1 MKYIKNNYKFIISMV
16 LILILFTIK
25 FPYYID
31 APGGISDVS
40 EKIKIDGYESSG
52 SFNLAYVR
60 EYRASIPT
68 LIISLFLTPL
78 FTR

>member
-1 MKYIKNNYKFIISMV
+1 MNYIKKNYKFIICM
-16 LILILFTIK
+16 ILILVVFTIK

-40 EKIKIDGYESSG
+40 KKIELDGYESEG
-52 SFNLAYVR
+52 SFNLAYVK

-68 LIISLFLTPL
+68 LLISF
-78 FTR
+78 FNKDWKV